1 MPYYKFGQNDIFHNR
16 IETYPEVSFI
26 LYNNEVFYKNTGE
39 VTGAFTSNVGHVPV
53 GYISLYELN
62 VDRPSGQL
70 IYPFIT
76 KDGSLTSFS
85 TTTTSKFN
93 SDFAFGETI
102 VGSYP
107 LSASI
112 TSTRYASGAS
122 RPKIKAL
129 RNALDSYEILNSAY
143 AYSSSA
149 GNKETQELRLISVPS
164 IFYGSSIKKGSVSLK
179 FYVSGSEIAELK
191 DDKKNGQL
199 RQVNDTVGIVAYS
212 DLYAYYKFDDTL
224 SDGDWDTTDVLL
236 DSMGSY
242 NATPGGNDIEQG
254 VGKFVSAS
262 AFGPQANADYFK
274 MNSIPITGSITPGGG
289 FSVSCWVKKA
299 VDSSGNNDDVTVV
312 GCKNSLVAWRL
323 YYADWNQNKATW
335 YVRDV
340 GGNTRYYTSSVS
352 STTDD
357 WLHFVGTYQANTEPK
372 LYVNGKLQS
381 DAGIQVKIGAT
392 MGELS
397 SATAR
402 LRIGGDF
409 TSDDH
414 MSGSLDDL
422 RLYKKVLSEHEIKKI
437 YDASS
442 AGSEILASSGSVA
455 GVVMYDQGF
464 VILTGSWDLAEHTE
478 GYYNHPT
485 LTKPRWIDFG
495 TLNQY
500 TTGSAFK
507 MEFSGTNYVPV
518 TTMMAH
524 APRGELNYSSN
535 PTFVKYGEN
544 IGGTTSSAPNVYI
557 ESDGVS
563 MANVVSSSYAGV
575 DASFQKTTFI
585 NYVGIYDES
594 KNLIAIAKLANPVR
608 KREEDDFTFKLK
620 LDF

>member
-16 IETYPEVSFI
+16 IETYPEASFI
-26 LYNNEVFYKNTGE
+26 LYDNQVFYKNTGE
-39 VTGAFTSNVGHVPV
+39 VTGAFTTNVGHVPV

-62 VDRPSGQL
+62 VDLPSGQL

-93 SDFAFGETI
+93 SDFTFGETI
-102 VGSYP
+102 TGSYP

-112 TSTRYASGAS
+112 TSTRYATGAS

-129 RNALDSYEILNSAY
+129 RNALDSYKILNSDY
-143 AYSSSA
+143 AYSSSV
-149 GNKETQELRLISVPS
+149 GNKETQELRLISIPS

-199 RQVNDTVGIVAYS
+199 RQVT
-212 DLYAYYKFDDTL
+212 
-224 SDGDWDTTDVLL
+224 
-236 DSMGSY
+236 
-242 NATPGGNDIEQG
+242 
-254 VGKFVSAS
+254 
-262 AFGPQANADYFK
+262 
-274 MNSIPITGSITPGGG
+274 
-289 FSVSCWVKKA
+289 
-299 VDSSGNNDDVTVV
+299 
-312 GCKNSLVAWRL
+312 
-323 YYADWNQNKATW
+323 
-335 YVRDV
+335 
-340 GGNTRYYTSSVS
+340 
-352 STTDD
+352 
-357 WLHFVGTYQANTEPK
+357 
-372 LYVNGKLQS
+372 
-381 DAGIQVKIGAT
+381 
-392 MGELS
+392 
-397 SATAR
+397 
-402 LRIGGDF
+402 
-409 TSDDH
+409 
-414 MSGSLDDL
+414 SGSTAD
-422 RLYKKVLSEHEIKKI
+422 
-437 YDASS
+437 
-442 AGSEILASSGSVA
+442 SGSVA

-464 VILTGSWDLAEHTE
+464 VILTGSWDLADHTE